1 MNKEKIERI
10 ERHIVGST
18 MGIGI
23 AISHFFFFGFP
34 AIFVLELILLKIR
47 DENTKK
53 IID

>member
-1 MNKEKIERI
+1 
-10 ERHIVGST
+10 
-18 MGIGI
+18 MGIGSFLALGI

-34 AIFVLELILLKIR
+34 AIFVLELTLLKIR